1 MKTAIVVTGY
11 LPYFRETFSNIQN
24 KILSKFSDYD
34 VFLSTWDLK
43 DEDKKDF
50 ISLYNPVLI
59 DNELYTEETKYILK
73 NNLRYIQSIP
83 GQSNAGASPHSIAM
97 WYKLSR
103 GFNMVDEYALEKN
116 KNYDLIIRLRT
127 DFIFTNSLTSDEITN
142 TLKGVIYVGPHCG
155 ADIGLN
161 GNGHAAD
168 NFMLFNNSNL
178 ELFKNLYP
186 NYFYIWDQYKCYTP
200 EHVLYTYLKN
210 SLATFRQTNLKFARL
225 YQEKTLTWN
234 VNNTECFFPTLELAN
249 IQEDFYINENFEI
262 TNL

>member
-1 MKTAIVVTGY
+1 MKAAIVVTGY

-103 GFNMVDEYALEKN
+103 GFNMVQEYTLDKG
-116 KNYDLIIRLRT
+116 KNYDLIQYRSTPFRT
-127 DFIFTNSLTSDEITN
+127 ETSLTIPIKANVMTF
-142 TLKGVIYVGPHCG
+142 TLPHE
-155 ADIGLN
+155 DI
-161 GNGHAAD
+161 A
-168 NFMLFNNSNL
+168 
-178 ELFKNLYP
+178 
-186 NYFYIWDQYKCYTP
+186 
-200 EHVLYTYLKN
+200 TYH
-210 SLATFRQTNLKFARL
+210 SLLLPA
-225 YQEKTLTWN
+225 
-234 VNNTECFFPTLELAN
+234 
-249 IQEDFYINENFEI
+249 
-262 TNL
+262 